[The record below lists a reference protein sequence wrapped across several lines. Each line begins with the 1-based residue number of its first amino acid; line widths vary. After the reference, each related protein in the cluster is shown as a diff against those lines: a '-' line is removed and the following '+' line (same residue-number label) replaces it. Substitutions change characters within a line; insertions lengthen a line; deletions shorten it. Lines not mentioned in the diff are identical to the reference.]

1 MSKISKK
8 LTTNARILK
17 DVLTHYSSTFNAFK
31 ELINNSLQAHARNI
45 YIELRASECDED
57 SVLYHKIET
66 IKISDDGDGVPL
78 SEFDESIMQIATEKK
93 DGGMGVGR
101 FGALQIGRV
110 MTIETCAFDEK
121 ENKHTV
127 TSVTFDAD
135 TIKSVNLDEQ
145 EFEVFA
151 TISEEKLKKGYDV
164 TISNLYSNDC
174 GKCKKKNKL
183 NEDFELPNF
192 KQLIFENYPFEIF
205 EGKVSFYING
215 EKLKREDFF
224 LETPKLKTVDY
235 TDVDGNNLKVSLHFY
250 KIKLNK
256 KGVSIFLQIRNAGIF
271 TTVAKYA
278 YASPWYTTELG
289 TWYIFVDSELMTE
302 DLLANFSL
310 ASLGHKESR
319 NFSKALREAVD
330 EFFKEGNPKFVS
342 FVEKLAGDSIYP
354 YYGIPEEEQGLSKS
368 LFDHA
373 AYILEED
380 QKLEETHSAA
390 RKLIYPLLNKV
401 IEDGNTEFL
410 VEKVIGLSDKSKEKY
425 RELLDI
431 TNIDQIVNFS
441 SSVGKKLEFL
451 DFLYEITYGDIS
463 KSLKERAQLHK
474 IVEKELWLFGEEY
487 GASTVL
493 WSDTKLANNLDEL
506 HRKYLDYEPT
516 DDDEN
521 LIAEYKEEYGD
532 ITDLFFYNERKLG
545 NNRREVMIVELKA
558 PYCKLSQK
566 ELNQVEKY
574 AYKIE
579 EMAAFP
585 KANTTYKII
594 LISSDATKIAK
605 SLLKSGRKDPNDPFK
620 YRTMTEDGEDI
631 RIYMMTWRELIDIDR
646 QKLTYMSDTL
656 KVKEQN
662 ANDYFHK
669 KYPELVDFKTKS
681 KLTLQK
687 LEKGKNKQLGI

>member
-1 MSKISKK
+1 MSKIIKK
-8 LTTNARILK
+8 LTTNARLLK

-31 ELINNSLQAHARNI
+31 ELINNSLQAHAKNI
-45 YIELRASECDED
+45 RIELMSSECGED
-57 SVLYHKIET
+57 SVLYHRIET

-110 MTIETCAFDEK
+110 MTIETRAFDK
-121 ENKHTV
+121 TENKYT
-127 TSVTFDAD
+127 TSSITFDAD
-135 TIKSVNLDEQ
+135 NIKNVNIDEQ
-145 EFEVFA
+145 EFEVIA
-151 TISEEKLKKGYDV
+151 TISDDKLDKGYDV
-164 TISNLYSNDC
+164 TISNLYSNE
-174 GKCKKKNKL
+174 GSKCKRKNKL
-183 NEDFELPNF
+183 NEDFELENF
-192 KQLIFENYPFEIF
+192 KQLLFENYPYEIF
-205 EGKVSFYING
+205 EGIVSFFVNG
-215 EKLKREDFF
+215 EKLNREDFF
-224 LETPKLKTVDY
+224 LESPFIKVVDY
-235 TDVDGNNLKVSLHFY
+235 TDVDGNNLLINLHFY

-256 KGVSIFLQIRNAGIF
+256 KGVSLFLQIKNAGIL

-278 YASPWYTTELG
+278 YVSPWYTTELG

-310 ASLGHKESR
+310 ASLGHRESR
-319 NFSKALREAVD
+319 NFSKALREAID
-330 EFFKEGNPKFVS
+330 DFFKEGNPKFVN
-342 FVEKLAGDSIYP
+342 FVEKLAGDTIYP
-354 YYGIPEEEQGLSKS
+354 YYGIPAEEQGLSKS

-380 QKLEETHSAA
+380 QKLEETQSAA

-410 VEKVIGLSDKSKEKY
+410 VENVIGLSDESKEKY

-451 DFLYEITYGDIS
+451 DFLYELTYGDLS
-463 KSLKERAQLHK
+463 KDLKERAQLHK

-506 HRKYLDYEPT
+506 HRTYFDYEPT
-516 DDDEN
+516 VVDEN
-521 LIAEYKEEYGD
+521 LISEYKEKYGD

-566 ELNQVEKY
+566 ELNQVERY

-585 KANTTYKII
+585 KENTTYKII
-594 LISSDATKIAK
+594 LISSDATKMAK
-605 SLLKSGRKDPNDPFK
+605 SLLRSGRNDPNDPFK
-620 YRTMTEDGEDI
+620 YRIMT
-631 RIYMMTWRELIDIDR
+631 
-646 QKLTYMSDTL
+646 
-656 KVKEQN
+656 
-662 ANDYFHK
+662 
-669 KYPELVDFKTKS
+669 
-681 KLTLQK
+681 
-687 LEKGKNKQLGI
+687 

>member
-1 MSKISKK
+1 MSKITKK

-31 ELINNSLQAHARNI
+31 ELVNNSLQAHAKNI
-45 YIELRASECDED
+45 YIELRPSECDED
-57 SVLYHKIET
+57 SILYHKIES
-66 IKISDDGDGVPL
+66 IIISDDGDGVPL
-78 SEFDESIMQIATEKK
+78 SEFDEAIMQIATEKK
-93 DGGMGVGR
+93 DGGLGIGR

-110 MTIETCAFDEK
+110 MTIKTRAYDDKEKRFTET
-121 ENKHTV
+121 
-127 TSVTFDAD
+127 SITFDAD
-135 TIKSVNLDEQ
+135 TIKSVSLDEQ
-145 EFEVFA
+145 EFDVIA
-151 TISEEKLKKGYDV
+151 TISENKLNKGYDV
-164 TISNLYSNDC
+164 TISNLYTNDS

-192 KQLIFENYPFEIF
+192 KQLLFENYPYEIF
-205 EGKVSFYING
+205 EGKVAFYVNR
-215 EKLKREDFF
+215 ERLKREDFF
-224 LETPKLKTVDY
+224 LAPPKLKVVDY
-235 TDVDGNNLKVSLHFY
+235 TDVDGNILKVNLHFY

-256 KGVSIFLQIRNAGIF
+256 KGVSVFFQIKNAGIL
-271 TTVAKYA
+271 TTMAKYA
-278 YASPWYTTELG
+278 YTSPWYTVELG

-310 ASLGHKESR
+310 ASLGHKEAR
-319 NFSKALREAVD
+319 NFSKAIREAVD

-342 FVEKLAGDSIYP
+342 FVEKLAGDTIYP

-380 QKLEETHSAA
+380 QKLEETQSAA

-410 VEKVIGLSDKSKEKY
+410 VENVIGFSDKSKEKF
-425 RELLDI
+425 RELLEV

-441 SSVGKKLEFL
+441 SSVSKKLEFL
-451 DFLYEITYGDIS
+451 DFLCEITYGDIS
-463 KSLKERAQLHK
+463 KNLRERSQLHK

-493 WSDTKLANNLDEL
+493 WSDTKLANNLNDL
-506 HRKYLDYEPT
+506 HRTYLDYEPT
-516 DDDEN
+516 DDEEN
-521 LIAEYKEEYGD
+521 LITEYKEKYGD
-532 ITDLFFYNERKLG
+532 ITDLFFYNERKVG

-566 ELNQVEKY
+566 ELNQVDKY
-574 AYKIE
+574 AFRIE

-585 KANTTYKII
+585 KENTTYKII
-594 LISSDATKIAK
+594 LISSDVTKMAK
-605 SLLKSGRKDPNDPFK
+605 SMLKSGRKDPNDPFK

-631 RIYMMTWRELIDIDR
+631 RIYIMTWRELIDIDR

-662 ANDYFHK
+662 ANDYFQK
-669 KYPELVDFKTKS
+669 NYPELVDFKTKS

-687 LEKGKNKQLGI
+687 LDKKDEGL

>member
-1 MSKISKK
+1 M
-8 LTTNARILK
+8 
-17 DVLTHYSSTFNAFK
+17 
-31 ELINNSLQAHARNI
+31 
-45 YIELRASECDED
+45 
-57 SVLYHKIET
+57 
-66 IKISDDGDGVPL
+66 
-78 SEFDESIMQIATEKK
+78 
-93 DGGMGVGR
+93 
-101 FGALQIGRV
+101 
-110 MTIETCAFDEK
+110 
-121 ENKHTV
+121 
-127 TSVTFDAD
+127 
-135 TIKSVNLDEQ
+135 
-145 EFEVFA
+145 
-151 TISEEKLKKGYDV
+151 
-164 TISNLYSNDC
+164 
-174 GKCKKKNKL
+174 
-183 NEDFELPNF
+183 
-192 KQLIFENYPFEIF
+192 
-205 EGKVSFYING
+205 
-215 EKLKREDFF
+215 
-224 LETPKLKTVDY
+224 
-235 TDVDGNNLKVSLHFY
+235 
-250 KIKLNK
+250 
-256 KGVSIFLQIRNAGIF
+256 
-271 TTVAKYA
+271 AKYA

>member
-1 MSKISKK
+1 MSKITKK
-8 LTTNARILK
+8 LTTNARLLK

-31 ELINNSLQAHARNI
+31 ELVNNSLQAHAKNI
-45 YIELRASECDED
+45 YIELRPSVCDED
-57 SVLYHKIET
+57 SVLYHRIDS

-93 DGGMGVGR
+93 DGGMGIGR

-110 MTIETCAFDEK
+110 MTIETRAYDEK
-121 ENKHTV
+121 ESKYTE
-127 TSVTFDAD
+127 TSITFDAN

-145 EFEVFA
+145 EFDVIA
-151 TISEEKLKKGYDV
+151 TISENKLNKGYDV
-164 TISNLYSNDC
+164 TISNLYSND
-174 GKCKKKNKL
+174 GSKCKKKNKL

-192 KQLIFENYPFEIF
+192 KQLIFENYPYEIF
-205 EGKVSFYING
+205 EGKVAFYVNG
-215 EKLKREDFF
+215 ERLKREAFF
-224 LETPKLKTVDY
+224 IESPKLKVIDY
-235 TDVDGNNLKVSLHFY
+235 TDVDGNNIKVNFHFY

-256 KGVSIFLQIRNAGIF
+256 KGVSIFLQIKNAGIL

-278 YASPWYTTELG
+278 YVSPWYTTELG

-319 NFSKALREAVD
+319 NFSKALRDTVD

-342 FVEKLAGDSIYP
+342 FVERLAGDVIYP

-380 QKLEETHSAA
+380 QKLEETQSAA

-410 VEKVIGLSDKSKEKY
+410 VENIIGLSDKSKEKY

-463 KSLKERAQLHK
+463 KSLKERSQLHK

-493 WSDTKLANNLDEL
+493 WSDTKLANNLNDL
-506 HRKYLDYEPT
+506 HRTYLDYEPT

-521 LIAEYKEEYGD
+521 LITEYKEKYGD

-574 AYKIE
+574 AFKIE

-585 KANTTYKII
+585 KENTTYKII
-594 LISSDATKIAK
+594 LISSDITKMAK
-605 SLLKSGRKDPNDPFK
+605 SMLKSGRKDPNDPFK

-662 ANDYFHK
+662 ANEYFK
-669 KYPELVDFKTKS
+669 KNYPELVDFKTKS

-687 LEKGKNKQLGI
+687 LDKKEER

>member
-1 MSKISKK
+1 MSKITKK

-17 DVLTHYSSTFNAFK
+17 DVLTHYPSTFNAFK
-31 ELINNSLQAHARNI
+31 ELVNNSLQAHAKNI
-45 YIELRASECDED
+45 FIELQSSECDET
-57 SVLYHKIET
+57 SVLYHKIDS

-78 SEFDESIMQIATEKK
+78 SEFDETIMQIATEKK

-110 MTIETCAFDEK
+110 MTIDTRAYDEK
-121 ENKHTV
+121 ERKFTE
-127 TSVTFDAD
+127 TSITFDANN
-135 TIKSVNLDEQ
+135 IKNVNLDEQ
-145 EFEVFA
+145 EFDVIA
-151 TISEEKLKKGYDV
+151 TISDNKLNKGYDV
-164 TISNLYSNDC
+164 TISNLYSND
-174 GKCKKKNKL
+174 GNKCKKKNKL
-183 NEDFELPNF
+183 NEDFDLPNF
-192 KQLIFENYPFEIF
+192 KQLLFENYPYEIF
-205 EGKVSFYING
+205 EGEVAFFVNG
-215 EKLKREDFF
+215 ERLKREDFF
-224 LETPKLKTVDY
+224 LDSPKLKVIDY
-235 TDVDGNNLKVSLHFY
+235 TDVDGNIIKVNFHFY

-256 KGVSIFLQIRNAGIF
+256 KGVSIFLQIKNAGIL

-310 ASLGHKESR
+310 ASLGHRESR
-319 NFSKALREAVD
+319 NFSKAIRDSVD

-342 FVEKLAGDSIYP
+342 FVEKLAGDTIYP
-354 YYGIPEEEQGLSKS
+354 YYGIPEEEHGLSKS

-380 QKLEETHSAA
+380 QKFEETHSAA

-410 VEKVIGLSDKSKEKY
+410 VENIIGLSDKSKEKFK
-425 RELLDI
+425 ELLDI

-463 KSLKERAQLHK
+463 KKLRERSQLHK

-493 WSDTKLANNLDEL
+493 WSDTKLANNLDDL
-506 HRKYLDYEPT
+506 HETYMGYEPT
-516 DDDEN
+516 DGDEN
-521 LIAEYKEEYGD
+521 LISEYKEKYGD

-574 AYKIE
+574 AFKIE
-579 EMAAFP
+579 EMSAFP
-585 KANTTYKII
+585 KDKTTYKII
-594 LISSDATKIAK
+594 LISSDITKMAR
-605 SLLKSGRKDPNDPFK
+605 SMLKSGRNDPNEPFK

-631 RIYMMTWRELIDIDR
+631 RIYIMTWRELIDIDR

-662 ANDYFHK
+662 ANEYFQK
-669 KYPELVDFKTKS
+669 NYPDLVDYKNKS
-681 KLTLQK
+681 KLILQK
-687 LEKGKNKQLGI
+687 LAKKDERQ

>member
-1 MSKISKK
+1 MSRITKK

-31 ELINNSLQAHARNI
+31 ELINNSLQAHAKNV
-45 YIELRASECDED
+45 YIDLIPSDCDED

-110 MTIETCAFDEK
+110 MTIETRAFDENEK
-121 ENKHTV
+121 KFTA
-127 TSVTFDAD
+127 TSITFDAES
-135 TIKSVNLDEQ
+135 IKSVNLDEQ
-145 EFEVFA
+145 EFDVNA
-151 TISEEKLKKGYDV
+151 IISDKQLKKGYDV
-164 TISNLYSNDC
+164 TISNLYSND
-174 GKCKKKNKL
+174 GNKCKKKNKL
-183 NEDFELPNF
+183 NEDFELENF
-192 KQLIFENYPFEIF
+192 KQLIFENYPYEIF
-205 EGKVSFYING
+205 EGTVAFHING

-224 LETPKLKTVDY
+224 LEDPKLKIADY
-235 TDVDGNNLKVSLHFY
+235 TDVEGNELSINFHFY

-256 KGVSIFLQIRNAGIF
+256 KGVSIFLQIKNAGIL

-278 YASPWYTTELG
+278 YASPWYTSELG
-289 TWYIFVDSELMTE
+289 TWYIFVDSDLMTE
-302 DLLANFSL
+302 DLYVNFSL
-310 ASLGHKESR
+310 ASLGHNESR
-319 NFSKALREAVD
+319 NFSRALKDTVD

-342 FVEKLAGDSIYP
+342 FVEKLAGDTIYP
-354 YYGIPEEEQGLSKS
+354 YYGVPESEQGLSKS

-380 QKLEETHSAA
+380 QKLEETQSSA

-410 VEKVIGLSDKSKEKY
+410 VENIIGLSDKSKEKY
-425 RELLDI
+425 KELLDI
-431 TNIDQIVNFS
+431 TNLDQIVNFS
-441 SSVGKKLEFL
+441 SSVAKKLQFL
-451 DFLYEITYGDIS
+451 DFLHDITYGDIS
-463 KSLKERAQLHK
+463 KWLKERSQLHK

-493 WSDTKLANNLDEL
+493 WSDTKLANNLDQL
-506 HRKYLDYEPT
+506 HRDYLDYEPT
-516 DDDEN
+516 DAEEN
-521 LIAEYKEEYGD
+521 LIAEYKEKYGD

-574 AYKIE
+574 AFKIE
-579 EMAAFP
+579 EMAVFP
-585 KANTTYKII
+585 KVNTTYKIL
-594 LISSDATKIAK
+594 LISSESTKMAK
-605 SLLKSGRKDPNDPFK
+605 SLLRSGRKDPNDPFR
-620 YRTMTEDGEDI
+620 YRTLSEDGEDI
-631 RIYMMTWRELIDIDR
+631 RIYMMTWQELIDIDR
-646 QKLTYMSDTL
+646 QRLTYMSDTL
-656 KVKEQN
+656 KVKEQD
-662 ANDYFHK
+662 ANDYFQK
-669 KYPELVDFKTKS
+669 NYPELVDFKSKT

-687 LEKGKNKQLGI
+687 MDKGKGQDRNK